1 MLGVYVA
8 IAALILTMLGLIVK
22 IVTFSTEIRVW
33 VMEMRQD
40 RRALRRIPTLE
51 LRIQWLEK
59 HLDLSAPELEDKD
72 GGHDDAEENHR

>member
-8 IAALILTMLGLIVK
+8 IAALIITILGLIVK

-51 LRIQWLEK
+51 LRIAWLEK
-59 HLDLSAPELEDKD
+59 HLELSAPDMGEDHN
-72 GGHDDAEENHR
+72 GHEEQEAHP